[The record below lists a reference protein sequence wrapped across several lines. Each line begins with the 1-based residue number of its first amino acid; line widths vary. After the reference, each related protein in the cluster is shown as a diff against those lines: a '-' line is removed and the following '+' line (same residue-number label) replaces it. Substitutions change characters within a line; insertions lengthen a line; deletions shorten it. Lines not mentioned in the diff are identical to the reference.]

1 MIHKLI
7 SPSCSRL
14 SSLATW
20 HSVLGT
26 WHLVLTT
33 CLLALVSFSSC
44 SSSPSVSSSPVYTPS
59 HSTNFSISTL
69 DTPDSLAT
77 SLISSSNP
85 WQGASGVSAQLLIS
99 NGNPVPD
106 DFSGQILPHFARRI
120 ICMSSTHIAML
131 QALGVSDHI
140 VGVSGKEYISNSSIR
155 ENPDIPDIGY
165 EGFIDY
171 ETLAAQKP
179 DLVLLFSVNGASA
192 MEPKL
197 RELNIPYLYIGD
209 YVEES
214 PLGKAEWIV
223 PVAEVVGLRDK
234 GIQKFKDIE
243 ARYLSLRDSVAA
255 LGLSNPKVMVNA
267 PFLDSWFMP
276 STTSYIARLI
286 GDASADYVYTKD
298 TGNSSRPIDLEEALS
313 LVSQAD
319 YWINIGSLSSLSELK
334 SSFPKF
340 SSAPCVTSGNVFNN
354 NRITSPGGGN
364 DCYES
369 GVVNPD
375 VILRDMVNILHPG
388 VITDSLTYY
397 HRLE

>member
-7 SPSCSRL
+7 HLPSSRL
-14 SSLATW
+14 STPASWLFVLA
-20 HSVLGT
+20 
-26 WHLVLTT
+26 T

-44 SSSPSVSSSPVYTPS
+44 SSSPSVSSSPIYTPS

-99 NGNPVPD
+99 KGNPVPD

-131 QALGVSDHI
+131 QALGVSDRI

-255 LGLSNPKVMVNA
+255 LGLSHPKVMVNA

-276 STTSYIARLI
+276 STSSYIARLI
-286 GDASADYVYTKD
+286 SDASADYVYTKD

-319 YWINIGSLSSLSELK
+319 YWINIGTLSSLSELK

-340 SSAPCVTSGNVFNN
+340 SSAPCVTFGNVFNN
-354 NRITSPGGGN
+354 NRIKSPGGGN